1 MKPGEKQIV
10 SSTGPFPLG
19 LFFLKIRPEVP
30 ILTLKVALLVQMYA
44 FQHIFTL
51 FEHLRNSRLVIL
63 HTVAVF
69 APLTRFRKCACVH
82 RPLVQPRVRRD
93 LWPCGVVKRPM
104 AVHRSNYNHRQS
116 FRPAGDLLTWLT
128 LVGQV

>member
-1 MKPGEKQIV
+1 
-10 SSTGPFPLG
+10 
-19 LFFLKIRPEVP
+19 
-30 ILTLKVALLVQMYA
+30 MYA
-44 FQHIFTL
+44 FKHIFTL
-51 FEHLRNSRLVIL
+51 FEHLRNSHLVIL
-63 HTVAVF
+63 HTVAIF
-69 APLTRFRKCACVH
+69 APLARFRKCACVH

-104 AVHRSNYNHRQS
+104 AVHRSNYSHRQS